1 MSFLTK
7 SDYLRYLECP
17 IHLWLHK
24 HRQHEAGHHVDP
36 QTQWIFEQGN
46 IVETYARSLFPKAA
60 MVKGHTKKSEEQTRS
75 LIEEGKQTIF
85 QATATA
91 DGLLAMADIMK
102 FDPEA
107 REWNLYEVKSSTEID
122 DVHYRD
128 VCFQMIAFKKAGYA
142 IGRLHLIHVNP
153 DYIRQGDIDPSA
165 FLVIEDITEQA
176 YAREAEVLTEIA
188 SAKQIADCADVPSC
202 DGCTCS
208 PKDCPCHQYCY
219 PDLPEYSVFQLYR
232 VKVKQARELYRKGM
246 RNLLDLPHDFK
257 LTKAQQLQLQ
267 AARTGKPVI
276 DTTSIQHIINTATYP
291 IAFLDYETFF
301 PAVPLFD
308 GYKPYQQMV
317 FQYSLHILSED
328 GTLQHAE
335 CLVRSLQ
342 DPVPEILYT
351 LKSQL
356 PANGTIVV
364 WNKGFEM
371 GRNNEMAA
379 LLPEYAVFL
388 QSLNNR
394 VFDLMEVFRQ
404 QHYVHPDF
412 RGSCS
417 IKKVL
422 PVLVPT
428 LSYKDLV
435 IQEGGTASLTW
446 YRMLTDGRSEND
458 KTETC
463 NHLLSYCK
471 LDTLAMVEVF
481 RHLKTMKSD

>member
-1 MSFLTK
+1 MLTK

-24 HRQHEAGHHVDP
+24 HRSHEVGHHIDP
-36 QTQWIFEQGN
+36 NLQWIFEQGDM
-46 IVETYARSLFPKAA
+46 VESYARTLFPQAV
-60 MVKGHTKKSEEQTRS
+60 MVKGRTEKSEEQTKTH
-75 LIEEGKQTIF
+75 IKEGAKTIF
-85 QATATA
+85 QATAIA
-91 DGLLAMADIMK
+91 DGLLAMADVFQ
-102 FDPEA
+102 FDPDTN
-107 REWNLYEVKSSTEID
+107 EWNIYEVKSTTE
-122 DVHYRD
+122 VEKTHLHD

-142 IGRLHLIHVNP
+142 VGKLHLIHVNP
-153 DYIRQGDIDPSA
+153 EYVRHGDIDPHG
-165 FLVIEDITEQA
+165 FLTIEDISEQA
-176 YAREAEVLTEIA
+176 YAIEAEVLAHIA
-188 SAKQIADCADVPSC
+188 VAKQVADCTDAPSC

-208 PKDCPCHQYCY
+208 PKDCPCRQYCY
-219 PDLPEYSVFQLYR
+219 PDLPEYSVFQLNR
-232 VKVKQARELYRKGM
+232 IKVKQARELYRKGI

-257 LTKAQQLQLQ
+257 LTKAQQLQLEV
-267 AARTGKPVI
+267 ARSGKPVI
-276 DTTSIQHIINTATYP
+276 DTASIQSIINTAAYP

-317 FQYSLHILSED
+317 FQYSLHVLSED
-328 GTLQHAE
+328 GTLQHSE

-342 DPVPEILYT
+342 DPVPEILRT
-351 LKSQL
+351 LQAEL
-356 PANGTIVV
+356 PDKGTVVV

-371 GRNNEMAA
+371 GRNEEMAA
-379 LLPEYAVFL
+379 SVPDYAAFL
-388 QSLNNR
+388 QSLNAR
-394 VFDLMEVFRQ
+394 VFDLMDVFRK

-422 PVLVPT
+422 PVLVPS

-446 YRMLTDGRSEND
+446 YRALTDGRNEEERL
-458 KTETC
+458 KTFE
-463 NHLLSYCK
+463 HMLAYCK

-481 RHLKTMKSD
+481 RCLKAL